1 MVHWSSV
8 FPIPGSGIAE
18 QGCVQVTKQGTT
30 SPPSGRAQL
39 EKLMS
44 ADMRAVTAQSDRVGR
59 YFARQH
65 DVSGNDF
72 HALLHVMV
80 AETAGTPLTMA
91 QLRQRMDVSPAAITY
106 LVDRMIDAGHV
117 RRETDPS
124 DRRKALLRYE
134 ASGMEL
140 AHVFFT
146 PLGVQLRA
154 ALADLPDE
162 DLRAAH
168 RVFSAMIAAM
178 SKFESDLLEE
188 QKPSPKPRSAKS
200 RDLV

>member
-1 MVHWSSV
+1 
-8 FPIPGSGIAE
+8 
-18 QGCVQVTKQGTT
+18 VTKRATNN
-30 SPPSGRAQL
+30 SPSRAQL

-106 LVDRMIDAGHV
+106 LVDRMIDAGHI
-117 RRETDPS
+117 RRESDPA

-134 ASGMEL
+134 SSGMDLAHGFFSPLGAHLRAEL
-140 AHVFFT
+140 AEL
-146 PLGVQLRA
+146 PD
-154 ALADLPDE
+154 ADL
-162 DLRAAH
+162 LAAH

-178 SKFESDLLEE
+178 STFED
-188 QKPSPKPRSAKS
+188 
-200 RDLV
+200 DLVIQQKTASRLA

>member
-1 MVHWSSV
+1 
-8 FPIPGSGIAE
+8 
-18 QGCVQVTKQGTT
+18 
-30 SPPSGRAQL
+30 
-39 EKLMS
+39 MS

-65 DVSGNDF
+65 NVSGNDF

-106 LVDRMIDAGHV
+106 LVDRMIDAGHI
-117 RRETDPS
+117 RRESDPA

-134 ASGMEL
+134 ASGMNL
-140 AHVFFT
+140 AHGFFA
-146 PLGVQLRA
+146 PLGVHLHAELA
-154 ALADLPDE
+154 ALPDQDLM
-162 DLRAAH
+162 AAH

-178 SKFESDLLEE
+178 SLFED
-188 QKPSPKPRSAKS
+188 
-200 RDLV
+200 DLVVRQKAASAARDTPAPDLV

>member
-1 MVHWSSV
+1 
-8 FPIPGSGIAE
+8 
-18 QGCVQVTKQGTT
+18 VTKRGTNG
-30 SPPSGRAQL
+30 SPPSRPEL

-44 ADMRAVTAQSDRVGR
+44 ADMRAVTAQSDRIGR
-59 YFARQH
+59 HFARRH

-117 RRETDPS
+117 RRESDPA

-134 ASGMEL
+134 ARGMDL
-140 AHVFFT
+140 AHGFFT
-146 PLGVQLRA
+146 PLGAHLRA
-154 ALADLPDE
+154 ALAGLPDK
-162 DLRAAH
+162 DLAAAH
-168 RVFSAMIAAM
+168 RVFVAMITAM
-178 SKFESDLLEE
+178 STFEAELGIRNS
-188 QKPSPKPRSAKS
+188 KPSTAQAAASS
-200 RDLV
+200 DVS